1 MNPSLSPSSFGGAA
15 LVTGASRGIGRAIL
29 RRLATDGLTVVNL
42 DMAAPEPGTPEAAH
56 FVAVDLT
63 DRVAMA
69 AALAQVT
76 AAHDI
81 TRLVNNAGI
90 VQAVDLAGTTLD
102 DLNRTIQVNL
112 RAALQCAQAVLPAM
126 RRARFG
132 RIVNIASRVA
142 LGKALRTAY
151 AATKAGIAGF
161 TRTWALELGA
171 DGITV
176 NTIGPGPIA
185 TDMFTRGNPPDSP
198 RTKAILDGIPVG
210 RMGTPDDVA
219 HAVAFFLDARSSFVT
234 GQTLYVCGG
243 LSAGRMD

>member
-1 MNPSLSPSSFGGAA
+1 LSGGAA
-15 LVTGASRGIGRAIL
+15 LVTGASRGIGQAIA
-29 RRLATDGLTVVNL
+29 RRLAADGLTVVNL
-42 DMAAPEPGTPEAAH
+42 DIAVPEPGTPEAAR
-56 FVAVDLT
+56 FVHVDLV
-63 DRVAMA
+63 DRTATAVA
-69 AALAQVT
+69 LTQVT
-76 AAHDI
+76 APHDI

-90 VQAVDLAGTTLD
+90 VQAVDLAGTALD
-102 DLNRTIQVNL
+102 DLDRTVQVNL

-132 RIVNIASRVA
+132 RIVNIASRVV
-142 LGKALRTAY
+142 LGKTLRTAY
-151 AATKAGIAGF
+151 AATKAGIVGF
-161 TRTWALELGA
+161 TRTWALELGR

-198 RTKAILDGIPVG
+198 RTKAIMNGIPMG

-234 GQTLYVCGG
+234 GQMLYVRGG
-243 LSAGRMD
+243 LSAGKAD

>member
-1 MNPSLSPSSFGGAA
+1 MSPNADGGAA
-15 LVTGASRGIGRAIL
+15 LVTGASRGIGQAIA
-29 RRLATDGLTVVNL
+29 RKLAADGLTIVNL
-42 DMAAPEPGTPEAAH
+42 DIAAPEPGTPEAVH
-56 FVAVDLT
+56 FTAVDLA
-63 DRVAMA
+63 DRAATA
-69 AALAQVT
+69 AALAQIT

-90 VQAVDLAGTTLD
+90 VQAADLAGTTLE
-102 DLNRTIQVNL
+102 DLDRTVQVNL

-132 RIVNIASRVA
+132 RIVNIASRVV
-142 LGKALRTAY
+142 LGKTLRTAY

-161 TRTWALELGA
+161 TRTWALELGR

-198 RTKAILDGIPVG
+198 RTQAILDAIPVG

-234 GQTLYVCGG
+234 GQMLYVCGG
-243 LSAGRMD
+243 LSAGKAD